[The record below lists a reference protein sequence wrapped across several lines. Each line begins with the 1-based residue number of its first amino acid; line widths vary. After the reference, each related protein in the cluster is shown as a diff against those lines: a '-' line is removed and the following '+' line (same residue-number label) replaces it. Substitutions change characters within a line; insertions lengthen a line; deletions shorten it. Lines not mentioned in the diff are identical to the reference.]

1 MKPTG
6 WAGNV
11 ADPVVAVVL
20 GVKFNKFKKN
30 CCHARVGRFVT
41 LSKNSL
47 CGYGCNCV
55 VLVVIV
61 NFRPR

>member
-11 ADPVVAVVL
+11 PDPVVAVVL

-47 CGYGCNCV
+47 CG
-55 VLVVIV
+55 
-61 NFRPR
+61 